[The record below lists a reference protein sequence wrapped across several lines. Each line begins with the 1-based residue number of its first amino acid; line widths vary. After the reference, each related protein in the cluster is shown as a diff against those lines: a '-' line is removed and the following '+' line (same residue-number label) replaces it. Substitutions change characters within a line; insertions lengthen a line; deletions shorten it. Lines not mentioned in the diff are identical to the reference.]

1 MIEWMTEGG
10 ADMVGQK
17 VTHTMYGCGTITELS
32 NTYLTV
38 KFGDSEKKFVYPDAF
53 EKYLTSTDSKFMEQ
67 VHKDIQ
73 AKRSAHSNS
82 VLYTIHSSAIP
93 TQAQRRSQKQVKR
106 VERLNIAFKCNYCDG
121 GKGPSHIGFQGVCSD
136 PVLKYNIKKAR
147 HVWCSS
153 EDSPCHRYLD
163 GELTRKELESMMSG
177 GHGLNSVCYESHM
190 LRDWMASA
198 GIVQTGTDKGKPM
211 RLLKVQKNSLA
222 VLTTREPNAASDESR
237 FVFAVFLVDESYE
250 GDNRDA
256 GYVTTNSEWKIELAP
271 TEAHKIL
278 FWNYYINRNAPQKI
292 VFGSGLHRY
301 LSDEQAAQILR
312 DIITVKSIPEEKEF
326 AQQFFQHFCKIN
338 GIDAN
343 DVPPPNGAL
352 VNNN

>member
-1 MIEWMTEGG
+1 
-10 ADMVGQK
+10 MVGRK
-17 VTHTMYGCGTITELS
+17 VTHKVYGCGTITELS

-38 KFGDSEKKFVYPDAF
+38 NFGDSEKRFVYPDAF
-53 EKYLTSTDSKFMEQ
+53 EKYLTSVDLEFMEQ
-67 VHKDIQ
+67 IHKDIQ

-82 VLYTIHSSAIP
+82 VLSAIHSSATPI
-93 TQAQRRSQKQVKR
+93 QSQMRSQKHVQK
-106 VERLNIAFKCNYCDG
+106 VERSNIAFKCNYCDG
-121 GKGPSHIGFQGVCSD
+121 GKGRNHIGFQGICSD
-136 PVLKYNIKKAR
+136 SILRFNIEKAH

-153 EDSPCHRYLD
+153 EDSPCRCYLD
-163 GELTRKELESMMSG
+163 GEITRKELESMMSG

-198 GIVQTGTDKGKPM
+198 GVVQTGDDKGKPM

-222 VLTTREPNAASDESR
+222 ILTTREPNAVSDKSR

-256 GYVTTNSEWKIELAP
+256 GYVTTNSQWKIELTP
-271 TEAHKIL
+271 IEAHKIL
-278 FWNYYINRNAPQKI
+278 FWNYYANPNAPQKI

-301 LSDEQAAQILR
+301 LSDTQAAQILR

-352 VNNN
+352 VNSN